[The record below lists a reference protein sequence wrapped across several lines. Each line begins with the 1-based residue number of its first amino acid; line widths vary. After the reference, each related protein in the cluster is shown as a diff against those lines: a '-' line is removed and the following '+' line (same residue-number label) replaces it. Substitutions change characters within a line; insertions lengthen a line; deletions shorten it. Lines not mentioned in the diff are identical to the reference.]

1 MINLITGTGGGVIHG
16 TTSEAV
22 ICTLVAAR
30 ERAMQSMKHDYDPS
44 KLIVYGSDQT
54 HSTFAKACKLIGIP
68 LSNVRLIPT
77 SLHSNFSLPPSLL
90 QKSIQADVAAGFVPL
105 YLCVT
110 VGTTSTAAV
119 DPLEDLVNIAGN

>member
-1 MINLITGTGGGVIHG
+1 MVF
-16 TTSEAV
+16 
-22 ICTLVAAR
+22 
-30 ERAMQSMKHDYDPS
+30 
-44 KLIVYGSDQT
+44 GSDQT
-54 HSTFAKACKLIGIP
+54 HSAFTKACKLVGIP
-68 LSNVRLIPT
+68 ASNVRLIPT